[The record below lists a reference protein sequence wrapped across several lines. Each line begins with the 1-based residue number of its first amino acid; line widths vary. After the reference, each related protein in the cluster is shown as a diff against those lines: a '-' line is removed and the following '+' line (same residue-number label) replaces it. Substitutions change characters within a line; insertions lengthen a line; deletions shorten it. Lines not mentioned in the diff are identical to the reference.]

1 MNLMKSYN
9 ERQRKER
16 VNQELDRMLTE
27 WMKCA
32 DIAILFT
39 LHTEFGFG
47 AERCRRFYLKM
58 IEAHKEMRDRFQSGN
73 DESHYWV
80 MEKWLKDDGIDV
92 AALQREAENISKQ
105 NKQKEKENDL

>member
-16 VNQELDRMLTE
+16 VNQELDR
-27 WMKCA
+27 
-32 DIAILFT
+32 
-39 LHTEFGFG
+39 TEFGFG

-92 AALQREAENISKQ
+92 EALQREAENISKQ

>member
-32 DIAILFT
+32 DVAILFT

-92 AALQREAENISKQ
+92 EALQREAENISKQ